1 MSDISVLKTPNNQS
15 YNFKDVNA
23 IGALS
28 FSGHTLTVTKRNLTA
43 TEVDLENFDSINVTD
58 LNSGNL
64 INTGT
69 ARFLNDIY
77 GNISGNAATAT
88 KATQDE
94 SGNNIKE
101 TYGAELSINDH
112 TITLKNKN
120 GTSIGSV
127 TVPDNN
133 TTYTFSGG
141 TNKIIVTPLGGNAQD
156 VTITPS
162 IANNITGSGTNGNLV
177 IFSGANTI
185 ADGPAFDGNDTTKYL
200 RHDGTWTAPAQS
212 HYESKNVVGA
222 TDAITNTTSILS
234 NGNVYL
240 NSVENG
246 AVTSSHKISGTN
258 ATTVTTDTSGN
269 IIINSLNT
277 WTPMTGATSSAD
289 GTVGY
294 VNSAPPKN
302 GYNTKY
308 LRADGTWVVP
318 PDTKALGSMTGTLA
332 IDHGGT
338 GETTAQDAS
347 NVFLNALDTEN
358 TAPTDTNY
366 YISQEV
372 GNGSSSTTYVK
383 KPMSALWSYTNTK
396 ISNVLGLTATDYGG
410 NAATATQ
417 LENSVNISVG
427 NKTNSFDG
435 STAISFPTNEIGMK
449 RSDLVP
455 IQTATYTGLI
465 GGNTTTNDSVNNSFY
480 FMKLRPDE
488 FRSQWKVCYRIKC
501 YVPNNT
507 SYCATAVV
515 ELYGTGQAN
524 APIYHIFNQ
533 IYSTSYRPAYYHNYY
548 RLSSAG
554 YNNGCYNAI
563 GLGFRNSK
571 EQATANLTRTIYVE
585 LLETHQCTVEFLPDA
600 IKWGSWENNA
610 TTNYTGLSEFD
621 FYTNGLC
628 ETNDANSNT
637 YDRRYLGSTRI
648 MAGENKIFPYSLV
661 MQLPNGTWESLTT
674 TGGAETNKVVNP
686 HGFLPGDIY
695 LFYYNATIAAGTI
708 TTNNY
713 LYETHVASDMKYS
726 FNCGTTLTAN
736 KSIYIVGTITNGLF
750 HVASEMYSLALPTTA
765 DGKYYMYLGETI
777 NTYQITMAALHPIYY
792 FDGHLRQYSNDDPY
806 IFTGG
811 ENKITIQSRGSQT
824 SKDITFTASDPTKLP
839 LTGGTLTGDLYG
851 TNAVFS
857 GDVTVGGNVAGTSGC
872 TIQYDATNDCVQWV
886 FNS

>member
-141 TNKIIVTPLGGNAQD
+141 TNKITVTPLGGNAQD

-200 RHDGTWTAPAQS
+200 R
-212 HYESKNVVGA
+212 
-222 TDAITNTTSILS
+222 
-234 NGNVYL
+234 
-240 NSVENG
+240 
-246 AVTSSHKISGTN
+246 
-258 ATTVTTDTSGN
+258 
-269 IIINSLNT
+269 
-277 WTPMTGATSSAD
+277 
-289 GTVGY
+289 
-294 VNSAPPKN
+294 
-302 GYNTKY
+302 
-308 LRADGTWVVP
+308 ADGTWAVP

-435 STAISFPTNEIGMK
+435 STAISFPTDEIGMK

-465 GGNTTTNDSVNNSFY
+465 GTASNNAANDSFY
-480 FMKLRPDE
+480 FMTVRPDD
-488 FRSQWKVCYRIKC
+488 Y
-501 YVPNNT
+501 
-507 SYCATAVV
+507 YCHWVIRYKITATISGHEDYNAMSDVT
-515 ELYGTGQAN
+515 LYGYGQAA
-524 APIYHIFNQ
+524 APAQKIFNS
-533 IYSTSYRPAYYHNYY
+533 IYSTSYRPYYYHNFY
-548 RLSSAG
+548 RLTQVGYQNDYANVVGIGLRGSNSRNTAG
-554 YNNGCYNAI
+554 Y
-563 GLGFRNSK
+563 
-571 EQATANLTRTIYVE
+571 ERTIKVE
-585 LLETHQCTVEFLPDA
+585 LLDCENCTVEFLPDA
-600 IKWGSWENNA
+600 IKWADWDGNGA
-610 TTNYTGLSEFD
+610 TNYAGLTEYNG
-621 FYTNGLC
+621 YTSGMQELS
-628 ETNDANSNT
+628 DANDNY
-637 YDRRYLGSTRI
+637 YDRRYMKTTRVV
-648 MAGENKIFPYSLV
+648 AGANKIFPYSLI
-661 MQLPNGTWESLTT
+661 MQLPDGTWESLTT
-674 TGGAETNKVVNP
+674 SGGNGTSKVVNP
-686 HGFLPGDIY
+686 NGFLPTKIY
-695 LFYYNATIAAGTI
+695 WFYANATIAAGAL
-708 TTNNY
+708 TTNDY
-713 LYETHVASDMKYS
+713 LFETHSVMNIAYTL
-726 FNCGTTLTAN
+726 NCGSTLTVN
-736 KSIYIVGTITNGLF
+736 KSLYLVGTMTNGLF
-750 HVASEMYSLALPTTA
+750 HVSSEMYSEELPSTA
-765 DGKYYMYLGETI
+765 DGKYYIYLGEVSGA
-777 NTYQITMAALHPIYY
+777 NTLTLSATHPIYY
-792 FDGHLRQYSNDDPY
+792 FDGYIREFSNDDPY

>member
-200 RHDGTWTAPAQS
+200 R
-212 HYESKNVVGA
+212 
-222 TDAITNTTSILS
+222 
-234 NGNVYL
+234 
-240 NSVENG
+240 
-246 AVTSSHKISGTN
+246 
-258 ATTVTTDTSGN
+258 
-269 IIINSLNT
+269 
-277 WTPMTGATSSAD
+277 
-289 GTVGY
+289 
-294 VNSAPPKN
+294 
-302 GYNTKY
+302 
-308 LRADGTWVVP
+308 ADGTWAVP

-396 ISNVLGLTATDYGG
+396 ISNVLDLTATDYGG

-872 TIQYDATNDCVQWV
+872 TIQYDATNDCVQWI

>member
-77 GNISGNAATAT
+77 GNISGNATTAT

-141 TNKIIVTPLGGNAQD
+141 TNKITVTPLGGDAQD

-162 IANNITGSGTNGNLV
+162 IVNNITGSGTNGNLV

-185 ADGPAFDGNDTTKYL
+185 TDGPTFDGNDTTKYL
-200 RHDGTWTAPAQS
+200 RHDGTWT
-212 HYESKNVVGA
+212 
-222 TDAITNTTSILS
+222 
-234 NGNVYL
+234 
-240 NSVENG
+240 
-246 AVTSSHKISGTN
+246 
-258 ATTVTTDTSGN
+258 
-269 IIINSLNT
+269 
-277 WTPMTGATSSAD
+277 
-289 GTVGY
+289 
-294 VNSAPPKN
+294 
-302 GYNTKY
+302 
-308 LRADGTWVVP
+308 VP
-318 PDTKALGSMTGTLA
+318 PDTKALGSMTGILA

-347 NVFLNALDTEN
+347 NVFLDALDTEN

-372 GNGSSSTTYVK
+372 GSGSSSTTYVK

-435 STAISFPTNEIGMK
+435 STAISFPTDEIGMK

-488 FRSQWKVCYRIKC
+488 FSSQWKVCYRIKC

-515 ELYGTGQAN
+515 ELYGIGQAN

-563 GLGFRNSK
+563 GIGFRNSK

-628 ETNDANSNT
+628 ETNDANTNT

-695 LFYYNATIAAGTI
+695 LFYYNATIAAGAI

-713 LYETHVASDMKYS
+713 LYETHAASDMKYS

-824 SKDITFTASDPTKLP
+824 SKDITFTASDHTKLP

-872 TIQYDATNDCVQWV
+872 TIQYDATNDCVQWI